1 ARPHEEL
8 SFELE
13 VENQG
18 NVKDTLIPELFGY
31 SIDEYEFNISYAV
44 LDIGES
50 ALFTLNLT
58 MPHLPAGDSINL
70 SVGDEHTSNAWLTLT
85 SLRYYSIECTCPRER
100 AGKPGETISIPL
112 TITNTGNLQE
122 NITITPWSPR
132 SGLDVTGGYVLLD
145 MGDPYELFLEV
156 TLPSNA
162 LNQEVIPLH
171 INLTTGEDF
180 HLNITVNITITEVR
194 NIDLTILN
202 TIIIPETDFTIYHYR
217 IEAENTGNGRNTF
230 YFKAEGDYPHYIV
243 LPEPITLNAT
253 EKQEITAEIIVPI
266 NRTGV
271 VDNYLVPTDAEREFG
286 GLNLRIRSYSPSLIT
301 DVQTY
306 QEGEMYIFNI
316 SVMNNGTRF
325 ERLALV
331 TGLPGEMWDGGTAK
345 GIIELMPGENE
356 SFELE
361 VTTPNSREYWGGELS
376 ITLNS
381 VSGRSMKLS
390 LHKPPI
396 PVLGT
401 NLPGEITFEDTLM
414 FTGTQS
420 YWNIVDYLWDFGDGT
435 HDTGVT
441 VEYRYRKAGEF
452 TLTLTVVDDIG
463 FTASK
468 TLDIEVVNQNPI
480 PIIIANPRNRTVEVG
495 VPIKLDATHSIDRDG
510 DIVRYLW
517 DFGDFTG
524 EGNWPVEEH
533 SYSLEG
539 DYEVE
544 LSVWDNFGV
553 VVNTTITVHVIPKT
567 EKPGDTSQQIEE
579 KTKTDPLS
587 YLPAVL
593 TVVIVLAGAA
603 LVFHKKSF
611 IR

>member
-1 ARPHEEL
+1 
-8 SFELE
+8 
-13 VENQG
+13 
-18 NVKDTLIPELFGY
+18 
-31 SIDEYEFNISYAV
+31 
-44 LDIGES
+44 
-50 ALFTLNLT
+50 
-58 MPHLPAGDSINL
+58 
-70 SVGDEHTSNAWLTLT
+70 
-85 SLRYYSIECTCPRER
+85 
-100 AGKPGETISIPL
+100 
-112 TITNTGNLQE
+112 
-122 NITITPWSPR
+122 
-132 SGLDVTGGYVLLD
+132 
-145 MGDPYELFLEV
+145 
-156 TLPSNA
+156 
-162 LNQEVIPLH
+162 
-171 INLTTGEDF
+171 
-180 HLNITVNITITEVR
+180 
-194 NIDLTILN
+194 
-202 TIIIPETDFTIYHYR
+202 
-217 IEAENTGNGRNTF
+217 
-230 YFKAEGDYPHYIV
+230 
-243 LPEPITLNAT
+243 
-253 EKQEITAEIIVPI
+253 
-266 NRTGV
+266 
-271 VDNYLVPTDAEREFG
+271 
-286 GLNLRIRSYSPSLIT
+286 
-301 DVQTY
+301 
-306 QEGEMYIFNI
+306 
-316 SVMNNGTRF
+316 
-325 ERLALV
+325 
-331 TGLPGEMWDGGTAK
+331 
-345 GIIELMPGENE
+345 
-356 SFELE
+356 
-361 VTTPNSREYWGGELS
+361 
-376 ITLNS
+376 
-381 VSGRSMKLS
+381 
-390 LHKPPI
+390 
-396 PVLGT
+396 
-401 NLPGEITFEDTLM
+401 M

-611 IR
+611 IRHIKEKIAEEQKKLKERKVEVVESPEIAGEKAEVLQGKGEKEPERGETEQEKKL